1 MCLFECNRTEIN
13 TAAFISMCEN
23 PDLHVCTGMN
33 HETVAWCME
42 T

>member
-1 MCLFECNRTEIN
+1 MCLFEHNRTEIN

-23 PDLHVCTGMN
+23 PDLHVCTGVN
-33 HETVAWCME
+33 HKATAQYIK